1 MSARPV
7 VRAAGSGWLAAGRSA
22 GTGAGLALSGALRA
36 AARLQGEGPPAARH
50 FVSPQRSRMN
60 KPAELLNYRPGQGTV
75 RISHLALDSKP
86 PNHAQPGPDFL
97 DVARSSLA
105 LPRHDTTTPHHQPRR
120 HARPPVDPLSAAPRA
135 PACMT
140 MAMSAQ
146 AQDHGPRWPGQPA
159 AAHIPAAQRPHSA
172 KQKAADLR
180 RNRQNSLRRAKNST
194 EQLRARTRGG
204 SSSTVRT
211 DDGAQSRGAGGG
223 RFAVGNVGSN
233 GIIYLR

>member
-1 MSARPV
+1 
-7 VRAAGSGWLAAGRSA
+7 
-22 GTGAGLALSGALRA
+22 
-36 AARLQGEGPPAARH
+36 
-50 FVSPQRSRMN
+50 
-60 KPAELLNYRPGQGTV
+60 
-75 RISHLALDSKP
+75 
-86 PNHAQPGPDFL
+86 
-97 DVARSSLA
+97 
-105 LPRHDTTTPHHQPRR
+105 
-120 HARPPVDPLSAAPRA
+120 
-135 PACMT
+135 MT

-146 AQDHGPRWPGQPA
+146 AQDGGPRWPGLQA

-172 KQKAADLR
+172 KQKAATDLR

-211 DDGAQSRGAGGG
+211 DDGQQSRAGGG